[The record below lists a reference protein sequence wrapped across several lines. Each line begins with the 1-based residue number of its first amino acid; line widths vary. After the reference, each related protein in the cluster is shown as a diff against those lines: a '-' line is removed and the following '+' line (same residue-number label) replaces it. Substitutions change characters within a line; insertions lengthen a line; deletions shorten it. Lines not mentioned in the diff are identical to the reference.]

1 MGNGSAIYSFDTIE
15 NSRRAADML
24 NNFVLDKNH
33 TFRAYTIPEY
43 ETIIET
49 NDVFEPPR
57 TLP

>member
-33 TFRAYTIPEY
+33 TFRAYTIPDY

-49 NDVFEPPR
+49 SEVFEPPR